1 MTKISTTLDWIVLIF
16 CEYIKYLADEL
27 RRKSKANM
35 NESEILLDIENFHP
49 PGGFRHYKNIDIINA
64 RCPGMAGTTPG
75 RADPNR
81 EIKAGTNIIHCPAEK
96 RKDKI

>member
-1 MTKISTTLDWIVLIF
+1 
-16 CEYIKYLADEL
+16 
-27 RRKSKANM
+27 
-35 NESEILLDIENFHP
+35 
-49 PGGFRHYKNIDIINA
+49 
-64 RCPGMAGTTPG
+64 MAGTTPG

>member
-1 MTKISTTLDWIVLIF
+1 MNTRKIFRNI
-16 CEYIKYLADEL
+16 
-27 RRKSKANM
+27 
-35 NESEILLDIENFHP
+35 EIIIP
-49 PGGFRHYKNIDIINA
+49 QGGFHHYLYIDIINA

>member
-1 MTKISTTLDWIVLIF
+1 MNTRKIFRNI
-16 CEYIKYLADEL
+16 
-27 RRKSKANM
+27 
-35 NESEILLDIENFHP
+35 EIIIP
-49 PGGFRHYKNIDIINA
+49 QGGFHHYLYIDIINA

-96 RKDKI
+96 TKHKI

>member
-1 MTKISTTLDWIVLIF
+1 
-16 CEYIKYLADEL
+16 
-27 RRKSKANM
+27 M
-35 NESEILLDIENFHP
+35 NLSSVFKTIP
-49 PGGFRHYKNIDIINA
+49 QGGFHHYKNIDIINT

-81 EIKAGTNIIHCPAEK
+81 KIKAGIVIIYCPAEK